1 MYSIESYNPPK
12 PFWAMSIPEL
22 VLYNKKCQHI
32 DKYFLF
38 KSKKTKKNRR
48 TRNRKNRKTKKRRK
62 KTRRIL
68 SKSLNLKL
76 KI

>member
-1 MYSIESYNPPK
+1 MYSIKSYNPPK

-22 VLYNKKCQHI
+22 VLYNKNANTLTNTFSLKR
-32 DKYFLF
+32 
-38 KSKKTKKNRR
+38 KKQKKIEELEIEKIEK
-48 TRNRKNRKTKKRRK
+48 RKNEE